1 MKTMAF
7 EKGNFSLIALRVLP
21 GCKEHLKK
29 ILQEEWYLLNNW
41 YERRGDQLLKRLD
54 ATLER
59 NLYGENVSVS
69 AIVGKNGS
77 GKSSLMELIFR
88 IVNNLNFCMMQ
99 GVTTYIIVCQIVRRC
114 IEANLLLLSIHDI

>member
-1 MKTMAF
+1 M
-7 EKGNFSLIALRVLP
+7 
-21 GCKEHLKK
+21 
-29 ILQEEWYLLNNW
+29 
-41 YERRGDQLLKRLD
+41 KRLD

-88 IVNNLNFCMMQ
+88 IVNNLDFCMMQ
-99 GVTTYIIVCQIVRRC
+99 GVTTEAAWPPLF
-114 IEANLLLLSIHDI
+114 IEGLKEQGDGFSDLKVQSVAVQSCFTNNRSQQ